1 MTNLRTKEVKIEIT
15 QREFDG
21 MWQLTAPASS
31 VRIGET
37 NRELVK
43 LKRAV
48 DYLRC
53 ITVFVGKN
61 RKDCKMWLDTH
72 REAMVKLGIPYEVG
86 SS

>member
-1 MTNLRTKEVKIEIT
+1 MNGNTPVFSIII
-15 QREFDG
+15 
-21 MWQLTAPASS
+21 P
-31 VRIGET
+31 VY
-37 NRELVK
+37 NRKLK